1 MVDVVRA
8 LVGEEECEGGV
19 LSKSRTSSKVRG
31 RAARRNAFS
40 FANASSI
47 GLKSGL

>member
-1 MVDVVRA
+1 MA
-8 LVGEEECEGGV
+8 AAI
-19 LSKSRTSSKVRG
+19 TSQMWSNVRG

-40 FANASSI
+40 LASACSM